1 VREADLGMDGQA
13 LERSV
18 HTQES
23 GDLQASRQL
32 GLSVIGHGIGG
43 TNFPDIMA

>member
-1 VREADLGMDGQA
+1 VREADLGLDGQT

-23 GDLQASRQL
+23 GDLHTLAA
-32 GLSVIGHGIGG
+32 
-43 TNFPDIMA
+43 TFIMWRNNVQ

>member
-1 VREADLGMDGQA
+1 VLEADLGLDGQA

-23 GDLQASRQL
+23 GDLQL
-32 GLSVIGHGIGG
+32 YL
-43 TNFPDIMA
+43 P

>member
-18 HTQES
+18 RTQES
-23 GDLQASRQL
+23 GDLQPDTPI
-32 GLSVIGHGIGG
+32 GLANDPPKG
-43 TNFPDIMA
+43 